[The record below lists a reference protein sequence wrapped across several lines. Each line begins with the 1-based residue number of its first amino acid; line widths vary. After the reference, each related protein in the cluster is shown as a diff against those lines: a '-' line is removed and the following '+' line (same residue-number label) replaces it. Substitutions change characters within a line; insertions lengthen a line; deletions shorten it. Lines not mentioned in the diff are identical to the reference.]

1 MAKRPARTAAPA
13 PAAVP
18 AELLAALRSTLPG
31 LVGAAARKINVDH
44 VKADRGTVSKI
55 DIGRINLGTAQI
67 DRLTITGLNANLHG
81 AQAFMQNVRMV
92 LELRFT
98 LTWKVDLGWL
108 GSWGD
113 TNNLGSL
120 HFGMNLGNVS
130 VPSLANI
137 DFQVPSLSTTN
148 VSAAMQPIANLS
160 LGAADFN
167 QLFLNATQA
176 PSSGFTLSGL
186 GVGNVSVKNVEVPQ
200 TTTAQVKIDEFQPA
214 NHIVLPGAEVQN
226 LQLPSAQAG
235 SITAGGF
242 NLTAIASRRCL
253 VVDLGVL
260 EIELC
265 VEPVTHLS
273 VGSML
278 VQDVALSATASRL
291 NIENIALPINV
302 RNIALDDMNL
312 HNIRINEI
320 TL

>member
-1 MAKRPARTAAPA
+1 MAKKPAKTPAPA
-13 PAAVP
+13 PTAVP
-18 AELLAALRSTLPG
+18 QELLAALRSTLPG
-31 LVGAAARKINVDH
+31 LVGAAARKINVDQ
-44 VKADRGTVSKI
+44 VKADSGTVS
-55 DIGRINLGTAQI
+55 DIAAGRVTLGVAQI
-67 DRLTITGLNANLHG
+67 DRLTITGLNASLNG
-81 AQAFMQNVRMV
+81 AQAFMRNVRMV

-113 TNNLGSL
+113 TENLGSL

-137 DFQVPSLSTTN
+137 NFQVPSLSTTN
-148 VSAAMQPIANLS
+148 VSAAMQPITNLS

-167 QLFLNATQA
+167 QLLLSATQA
-176 PSSGFTLSGL
+176 PSPGFTLSGL
-186 GVGNVSVKNVEVPQ
+186 GVGSASVKNVEVPQ
-200 TTTAQVKIDEFQPA
+200 TTTAQVKIDAFQPA

-235 SITAGGF
+235 TITAGGF
-242 NLTAIASRRCL
+242 NLSAIASRRCL
-253 VVDLGVL
+253 VVDLGIL
-260 EIELC
+260 DIELC
-265 VEPVTHLS
+265 VEPVTHLN

-278 VQDVALSATASRL
+278 VQDVALSAAASRL

-302 RNIALDDMNL
+302 QNIALNNMNL
-312 HNIRINEI
+312 YNIRINEI